1 MNRKLYEENHQY
13 KDRNIEQRQ
22 QMEHYH
28 VLFQENQQKNEQSLS
43 ALRKERDDAYMH
55 ENELK
60 RRMQQTLDTKHQENY
75 ALVASLN
82 DKIEELKANEAHL
95 CDELNKAKSEL
106 QQERNK
112 SDLLDKKNKLL
123 EKDATLLKESWSMEK
138 SELKQKISTLEQQID
153 TVKSQS
159 LSDKQK
165 LEDVGAQER
174 NDLKHQLN
182 NLESKLEEVI
192 KEKAQIACKYG
203 QLADANREL
212 NLMVQNKEA
221 FHEQKLEE
229 TKWASFFF
237 LFARSSL
244 HIENVFQ

>member
-22 QMEHYH
+22 QIEHYH

-43 ALRKERDDAYMH
+43 VLRKERDEAYQH
-55 ENELK
+55 ENDLK

-82 DKIEELKANEAHL
+82 DKLEDLKANEAHL
-95 CDELNKAKSEL
+95 CDELNKAKNEL

-112 SDLLDKKNKLL
+112 NDLLDKKNKLL
-123 EKDATLLKESWSMEK
+123 EKDACLLKESWNMEK
-138 SELKQKISTLEQQID
+138 NELKQKMSNLEQQMD
-153 TVKSQS
+153 TIKNQSQS
-159 LSDKQK
+159 EKKK
-165 LEDVGAQER
+165 LEDLGMHER
-174 NDLKHQLN
+174 NDLKSQLN

-192 KEKAQIACKYG
+192 KEKAQLACKCG
-203 QLADANREL
+203 QLAENNREL

-221 FHEQKLEE
+221 FHEQTLEE
-229 TKWASFFF
+229 TKY
-237 LFARSSL
+237 
-244 HIENVFQ
+244 